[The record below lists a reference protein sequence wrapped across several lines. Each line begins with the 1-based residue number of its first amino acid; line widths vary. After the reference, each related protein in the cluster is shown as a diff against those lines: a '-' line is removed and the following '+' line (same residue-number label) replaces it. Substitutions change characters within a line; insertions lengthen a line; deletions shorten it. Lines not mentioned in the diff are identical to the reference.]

1 MFFLSVNFNSLK
13 DYTKGLLTLN
23 DIETNKINKKKKN
36 ESNSLDM
43 LHIDQR
49 LKCEY
54 SSSYF
59 NFIISF

>member
-49 LKCEY
+49 FKCEY